1 MPQLEKDLVQ
11 QQRPRAAK
19 KKHRQIWL
27 LVRALLLASEGPVS
41 LSPLSRDLRLSL
53 SVSLSFPIW
62 SPIPS

>member
-19 KKHRQIWL
+19 KKPRQIWL